1 MEQHTILK
9 YVCTRWLSLERALDS
24 LLEQWEPLVE
34 YFRKES
40 EVQSAGGKR
49 KNDDQKQGELKKMK
63 TASTSEVQPKKRTGV
78 PVIAQASKSIS
89 THPLNHPAHLHWHQ
103 RHYQQAH
110 RVIQPKGLQ
119 RLDCQL
125 LASLVSLLQAAKRL
139 LLHHLQ

>member
-9 YVCTRWLSLERALDS
+9 HMCTRWLSLERALDR

-89 THPLNHPAHLHWHQ
+89 NASSQSSSTSSLATKTLPASTLSHPA
-103 RHYQQAH
+103 
-110 RVIQPKGLQ
+110 KGTS
-119 RLDCQL
+119 
-125 LASLVSLLQAAKRL
+125 ASGLSASSKSSISFASS
-139 LLHHLQ
+139 